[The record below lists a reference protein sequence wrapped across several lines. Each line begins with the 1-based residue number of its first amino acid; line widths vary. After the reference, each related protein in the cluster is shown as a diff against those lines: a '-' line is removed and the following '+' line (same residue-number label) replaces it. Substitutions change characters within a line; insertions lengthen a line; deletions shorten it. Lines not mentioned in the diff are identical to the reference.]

1 VAAPITDHTGH
12 VVASVSISAPT
23 VRMDAQAA
31 REKAHVVVESAR
43 SISRMLGSPML
54 TEGGR

>member
-1 VAAPITDHTGH
+1 
-12 VVASVSISAPT
+12 
-23 VRMDAQAA
+23 MDAQAA

-54 TEGGR
+54 TGGAR